1 MTAKH
6 ASKRKSTG
14 KVMQHNRESLMSC
27 NSDLEDDDEEQED
40 IEEDRL
46 ILEPYVED

>member
-1 MTAKH
+1 
-6 ASKRKSTG
+6 
-14 KVMQHNRESLMSC
+14 MQHNRESLMSY

-40 IEEDRL
+40 IGEDRV